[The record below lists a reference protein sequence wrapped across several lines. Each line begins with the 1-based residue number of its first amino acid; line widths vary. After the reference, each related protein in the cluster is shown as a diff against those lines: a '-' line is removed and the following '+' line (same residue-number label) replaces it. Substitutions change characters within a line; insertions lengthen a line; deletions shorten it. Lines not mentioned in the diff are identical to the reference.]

1 MSDYSAPYQ
10 PQRPPQTPPY
20 LPVQRPPISQPFPQ
34 QFPQPF
40 SPPSPPRQQK
50 QRARV
55 VLLVACVLALAASGV
70 FGALY
75 IAADSDRDAAVAR
88 LEERKSQLAEVRERL
103 GAAED
108 AQAGAESRNGDLEA
122 EKITLTTCVD
132 AVQHY
137 LWDGLE
143 GTARETALDAM
154 FTACQ

>member
-1 MSDYSAPYQ
+1 MTMSDYHSTPYQ

-20 LPVQRPPISQPFPQ
+20 LPVQRQPISQPFPQ
-34 QFPQPF
+34 QQYPPPQPPQ
-40 SPPSPPRQQK
+40 PPK

-55 VLLVACVLALAASGV
+55 VLLVACVLALAAAGV

-75 IAADSDRDAAVAR
+75 VAADSDRDAAVAR
-88 LEERKSQLAEVRERL
+88 LDERKSQLAEVRERL
-103 GAAED
+103 TAAKAEEES
-108 AQAGAESRNGDLEA
+108 GESRNGDLEA
-122 EKITLTTCVD
+122 EKTTLKTCVD